1 MAEYDHL
8 IKAITQRYTQHIAA
22 LVRGMEV
29 MVEHVIELDKEA
41 VSIQRMSDALFK
53 VNEDGYEYLML
64 VEFQTRPD
72 REMSMRMME
81 YTAIHH
87 RRYGKPVY
95 PVVVNLT
102 GRGIKERYSFDC
114 LDLTVMS
121 FKYHQVNLRE
131 LSGTEYLYR
140 GLIGLIPFVPLM
152 KHRELPEKVLEKC
165 AQRLESE
172 VPDEEERSTMYLALG
187 VMASLKF
194 PKNLILRVL
203 EVSRMENSPLF
214 DGIREEWEARGIE
227 KGRIEGERRG
237 EIRGELRGRLDL
249 LFDLIETKFGAV
261 PDSLR
266 EQLIAL
272 KEPDAI
278 KEVVRKAVSSGTI
291 EEFIATLKQ

>member
-22 LVRGMEV
+22 FVRGMEV
-29 MVEHVIELDKEA
+29 TVEHVVEQDKEA

-72 REMSMRMME
+72 REMPLRIME
-81 YTAIHH
+81 YTALHH
-87 RRYGKPVY
+87 RRYRKPIY

-102 GRGIKERYSFDC
+102 GIGIKDRYSFDC
-114 LDLTVMS
+114 LDLTIMN
-121 FKYHQVNLRE
+121 FNYRQVNLRE
-131 LSGTEYLYR
+131 VSGTQYLYR

-152 KHRELPEKVLEKC
+152 KHNEHPEKVLEKC
-165 AQRLESE
+165 AQRLETE
-172 VPDEEERSTMYLALG
+172 VPGEEDRSTMYLALG

-203 EVSRMENSPLF
+203 EVSKMENSPLF

-237 EIRGELRGRLDL
+237 EIRGELKGRLDL
-249 LFDLIETKFGAV
+249 LINLIETKFGVV
-261 PDSLR
+261 PDKLR
-266 EQLIAL
+266 EQLNAL
-272 KEPDAI
+272 KEQEAI
-278 KEVVRKAVSSGTI
+278 KEVLRKAISSDTI
-291 EEFIATLKQ
+291 EEFVAMLKQ

>member
-29 MVEHVIELDKEA
+29 TVEHIVEQDKEA
-41 VSIQRMSDALFK
+41 VSVQRMSDALFK
-53 VNEDGYEYLML
+53 VTEDGYEYLML

-72 REMSMRMME
+72 REMPLRIIE

-87 RRYGKPVY
+87 RRYKKPVY

-102 GRGIKERYSFDC
+102 GRGTEERYSLDC
-114 LDLTVMS
+114 LDLTVID
-121 FKYHQVNLRE
+121 FNYRQINLRE
-131 LSGTEYLYR
+131 LSGTEYLYQ

-152 KHRELPEKVLEKC
+152 KHNELPEKVLEKC
-165 AQRLESE
+165 AKRLESE

-194 PKNLILRVL
+194 PKKLILKVL
-203 EVSRMENSPLF
+203 EASKMENSPLF
-214 DGIREEWEARGIE
+214 DGIREEWEA
-227 KGRIEGERRG
+227 KGERKG
-237 EIRGELRGRLDL
+237 ELRGELRGELKGRLDL
-249 LFDLIETKFGAV
+249 LISLIEAKFGAV
-261 PDSLR
+261 PDNLR

-272 KEPDAI
+272 KEPEAI
-278 KEVVRKAVSSGTI
+278 KEVVRIAISSDTI
-291 EEFIATLKQ
+291 EELIAMLKK